1 MRIWRQKQR
10 GAILKAIWLF
20 VIERVSAVDGP
31 IFKDVSGMTKTRI
44 AIAFLLG
51 SLTVACAGKKD
62 PNEAYTE
69 RPVNAIY
76 NQAVNALEAES
87 YIEAAELFDEVER
100 QHPYSIWATKAQLMA
115 GYANYEANKYG
126 DALISLN
133 RFIQLHPGNR
143 DVPYAYYLKALS
155 YYEQISDV
163 SRDQSI
169 TQKALTSLN
178 DVVRRFPT
186 SKYARDA
193 RLKLDLTSDHL
204 AGKEMAIGRFY
215 LRKGEF
221 LAAINRFRQVVD
233 KYQTTSHIPEA
244 LHRLS
249 EAYSAVGLEAE
260 AKEAASVLGHN
271 YPGSEWY
278 IDSYALVTGKD
289 IRNNPDEKGFFAR
302 AWDWVF

>member
-1 MRIWRQKQR
+1 MKI
-10 GAILKAIWLF
+10 
-20 VIERVSAVDGP
+20 
-31 IFKDVSGMTKTRI
+31 TRI
-44 AIAFLLG
+44 AIALLLG
-51 SLTVACAGKKD
+51 SLVGACAGKKE
-62 PNEAYTE
+62 PNETYVE

-76 NQAVNALEAES
+76 NQAVNALEAEN
-87 YIEAAELFDEVER
+87 YLAAAELFDEVER

-133 RFIQLHPGNR
+133 RFIQLHPGNQ
-143 DVPYAYYLKALS
+143 DVPYAFYLKALS

-169 TQKALTSLN
+169 TEKALTSLQ
-178 DVVRRFPT
+178 DVIRRFPA

-193 RLKLDLTSDHL
+193 RLKLDLTTDHL

-221 LAAINRFRQVVD
+221 LAAINRFKQVVD

-249 EAYSAVGLEAE
+249 EAYSAVGLENE

-278 IDSYALVTGKD
+278 VDSYALVTGKD
-289 IRNNPDEKGFFAR
+289 IRDKPEEKGFFAR
-302 AWDWVF
+302 AWDWAF

>member
-1 MRIWRQKQR
+1 MK
-10 GAILKAIWLF
+10 
-20 VIERVSAVDGP
+20 
-31 IFKDVSGMTKTRI
+31 KTRI
-44 AIAFLLG
+44 ATTLLLG
-51 SLTVACAGKKD
+51 SLVVACADKKD
-62 PNEAYTE
+62 PNEAYVE

-87 YIEAAELFDEVER
+87 YLEAAELFDEVER

-169 TQKALTSLN
+169 TEKALTSLR

-193 RLKLDLTSDHL
+193 RLKLDLTTDHL

-215 LRKGEF
+215 LRKGEY
-221 LAAINRFRQVVD
+221 LAAINRFKQVVD

-249 EAYSAVGLEAE
+249 EAYSAVGLDDE

-278 IDSYALVTGKD
+278 VDSYALMTGND
-289 IRNNPDEKGFFAR
+289 IRKKPDEKGFFAR

>member
-1 MRIWRQKQR
+1 MK
-10 GAILKAIWLF
+10 
-20 VIERVSAVDGP
+20 
-31 IFKDVSGMTKTRI
+31 KTRI
-44 AIAFLLG
+44 ALALVLV
-51 SLTVACAGKKD
+51 SLAVACADTED
-62 PNEAYTE
+62 PNASYVE

-76 NQAVNALEAES
+76 NQAVNALEAQN
-87 YIEAAELFDEVER
+87 YLQAAQLFDEVER

-115 GYANYEANKYG
+115 GYANYEANNYS

-163 SRDQSI
+163 SRDQSF
-169 TQKALTSLN
+169 TEKALASLK
-178 DVVRRFPT
+178 DVIRRFPT

-193 RLKLDLTSDHL
+193 RLKVDLTVDHL
-204 AGKEMAIGRFY
+204 AGKEMSIGRFY
-215 LRKGEF
+215 LRKGEY

-249 EAYSAVGLEAE
+249 EAYSAIGLDNEAR
-260 AKEAASVLGHN
+260 EAASVLGHN

-278 IDSYALVTGKD
+278 IDSYALMTGKD
-289 IRNNPDEKGFFAR
+289 VREKKDEKGFFAR
-302 AWDWVF
+302 AWDWIF

>member
-1 MRIWRQKQR
+1 MRTFR
-10 GAILKAIWLF
+10 LTTLL
-20 VIERVSAVDGP
+20 
-31 IFKDVSGMTKTRI
+31 
-44 AIAFLLG
+44 LLG
-51 SLTVACAGKKD
+51 SFAAACSGSKD
-62 PNEAYTE
+62 PNDAYVE
-69 RPVNAIY
+69 RPVNSIY
-76 NQAVNALEAES
+76 NQAVDALES
-87 YIEAAELFDEVER
+87 QDYVAAAALFDEVER

-169 TQKALTSLN
+169 TQKARSSLQ
-178 DVVRRFPT
+178 DVIRRFPT

-193 RLKLDLTSDHL
+193 RLKLDLTEDHL

-215 LRKGEF
+215 LRKGEY

-249 EAYSAVGLEAE
+249 EAYSAVGLDQE
-260 AKEAASVLGHN
+260 AKESASVLGHN

-278 IDSYALVTGKD
+278 MDSYALVTGNDVREKKK
-289 IRNNPDEKGFFAR
+289 EKGFFAR